1 MQVFRGIP
9 VSHGIAIGRA
19 FVLDDVRQHIPRR
32 TVSDT
37 QSEVG
42 RLESALDASRADL
55 DRMRL
60 QAEDEL
66 GSEAAKIFAFHQGML
81 ADPSLT
87 SPIRKRIEEE
97 SVTAEYAVQEQFRI
111 VADRFGSMTD
121 SAFRTKVDDV
131 WDLHHRVL
139 RHLIGE
145 HDSLLDGMDGDVI
158 VLAPDLTPSQT
169 ASFRNRSVLGFGT
182 DMGGRTSHT
191 AIFARALG
199 IPAV

>member
-1 MQVFRGIP
+1 
-9 VSHGIAIGRA
+9 
-19 FVLDDVRQHIPRR
+19 
-32 TVSDT
+32 
-37 QSEVG
+37 
-42 RLESALDASRADL
+42 
-55 DRMRL
+55 
-60 QAEDEL
+60 
-66 GSEAAKIFAFHQGML
+66 
-81 ADPSLT
+81 
-87 SPIRKRIEEE
+87 

-199 IPAV
+199 IPAVVGLERICEVADDGDQLIIDGERGIVIIDPDEETLEEYNRLAQAAAAYALSLTELADLDPVTTDGVRIQILGNIEFPSEIDLIQQHGGD